1 MAKNIEQT
9 LDIRSLIVLGKPIS
23 VYDPTS
29 LSRGSH
35 AYESLAKEIISIVS
49 NP

>member
-9 LDIRSLIVLGKPIS
+9 LDIHSLVILGKPIS

-29 LSRGSH
+29 ISRGF
-35 AYESLAKEIISIVS
+35 
-49 NP
+49 

>member
-9 LDIRSLIVLGKPIS
+9 LDICSLIVLNKPIS

-29 LSRGSH
+29 ISRGSH
-35 AYESLAKEIISIVS
+35 TCESLAREIAIRVKSS
-49 NP
+49 